1 MNVKNVKPE
10 KIKQVDM
17 KTKTR
22 HTRQRTIESIGLL
35 NLKEGESFYTE
46 KRDKDITAIAS
57 YYDKKVRTERMFVLN
72 PQSGETQRVVKVTLV

>member
-1 MNVKNVKPE
+1 
-10 KIKQVDM
+10 M

-35 NLKEGESFYTE
+35 NLKQGESFYTE
-46 KRDKDITAIAS
+46 KQDKDITAIAS
-57 YYDKKVRTERMFVLN
+57 YYDKKVRTERLFVLN

>member
-1 MNVKNVKPE
+1 
-10 KIKQVDM
+10 M